1 MIFRSPRAMTWCTA
15 LLSRRNRLI
24 AAFVLLFL
32 AFIMGGSLVVQA
44 AINRN
49 LAANAGGAPL
59 WASMVSAFVSAA
71 SLLLFQVVV
80 RSKWPAAA
88 QFYGTPRWV
97 WTGGLLGAFNVLAP
111 VLLVGRLGDQW
122 LIRHFTGFL

>member
-1 MIFRSPRAMTWCTA
+1 MH
-15 LLSRRNRLI
+15 
-24 AAFVLLFL
+24 FVLLFL

-88 QFYGTPRWV
+88 QFMGHPS
-97 WTGGLLGAFNVLAP
+97 
-111 VLLVGRLGDQW
+111 
-122 LIRHFTGFL
+122 GFGPAGC